1 MSASHADLTGL
12 LRAELGTEEVSATGE
27 HLRGCHVCRDDLA
40 EAAVGHAL
48 LARSARTLGP
58 DATEA
63 TGTPPSVA
71 DLEAAFP
78 DEHPPR
84 RRLRLLAAAAALVV
98 AASVGAGAQAMLAR
112 DQSPQPQ
119 RSAPLQAV
127 AGAGGG
133 TVSMLEA
140 SGRTSMTISTHD
152 LPAAHDGQ
160 FYYAWLL
167 DPTTNKMLPLG
178 QVGPSGTA
186 SFEVSDHLLA
196 AYSAVDVSLEDDD
209 GDPQH
214 SPTSVL
220 RATYA

>member
-1 MSASHADLTGL
+1 MTGAHADLPGL
-12 LRAELGTEEVSATGE
+12 LRAELGNDEVSTMGE
-27 HLRGCHVCRDDLA
+27 HLRGCPACRDDLV
-40 EAAVGHAL
+40 ETAVGHAL

-58 DATEA
+58 DATAA

-78 DEHPPR
+78 DEHVPR
-84 RRLRLLAAAAALVV
+84 RRLRLLAGAAVLVV
-98 AASVGAGAQAMLAR
+98 AASVGAGAQAVLTR

>member
-12 LRAELGTEEVSATGE
+12 LRAELGTEEVSTTGE
-27 HLRGCHVCRDDLA
+27 HLRGCLVCRDDLA

-58 DATEA
+58 DVAEA
-63 TGTPPSVA
+63 TGAPPSVA

-78 DEHPPR
+78 EEPPPR